1 LGEVRQDE
9 RIGTDD
15 EEGFQPMLKRLA
27 TVLLLVF
34 AIALQSCVGS
44 GGSLVGYAD
53 PYDSYEF
60 MYPTGWVE
68 VTVPGAADIV
78 FHDIIHETENVSVV
92 ISDVPVGTSLED
104 LGTPT
109 DVGYKLSKSFNAIAG
124 DSSDVELVSAQRI
137 DTVDNKTYYILE
149 YVANLPSGVRHNL
162 ASAIVRRGKLY
173 TFNASTNEDRWDK
186 VKDLMKQSVASF
198 KVS

>member
-1 LGEVRQDE
+1 M
-9 RIGTDD
+9 T
-15 EEGFQPMLKRLA
+15 EGFQPMFKRLA
-27 TVLLLVF
+27 TVLVLVV
-34 AIALQSCVGS
+34 AVALQSCVG
-44 GGSLVGYAD
+44 GGGGLLSYAD
-53 PYDSYEF
+53 PYDGYDF

-68 VTVPGAADIV
+68 VTVPGAADVV

-92 ISDVPVGTSLED
+92 ISDVPEGKNLED

-109 DVGYKLSKSFNAIAG
+109 DVGYKLSKSFNAIANS
-124 DSSDVELVSAQRI
+124 DSNVDLVSAQRV
-137 DTVDNKTYYILE
+137 DTPDSKTYYILE
-149 YVANLPSGVRHNL
+149 YVADLPAGTRHNL

-186 VKDLMKQSVASF
+186 MKDILKQSVASF